1 MPSSWGNP
9 WIQLG
14 LDPGRF
20 PIPSPGD
27 IPNPGLKPRSP
38 TLQIL
43 YHLSHQGNPR
53 MLEWVAYPFSRDITV
68 ILSNLPASKLILHL
82 KFTWSLV
89 RGQAKIE
96 CPSKAY
102 YKVHFVLISLH
113 PKRQCGVIKHWFELK
128 KPFFL
133 CEPFLKVFI
142 EFVTVLFLFHVLG
155 FGHQAY
161 GILAPQPV
169 ISLAPPAL
177 EGKVL
182 TIGLPGKSLIWFG
195 VRRCCAVLSHSVMS
209 GSLRPHG
216 L

>member
-128 KPFFL
+128 KNIFFMW
-133 CEPFLKVFI
+133 
-142 EFVTVLFLFHVLG
+142 
-155 FGHQAY
+155 
-161 GILAPQPV
+161 
-169 ISLAPPAL
+169 
-177 EGKVL
+177 
-182 TIGLPGKSLIWFG
+182 TIFKSLYWICHSIVSVSCFGFWSPGIWD
-195 VRRCCAVLSHSVMS
+195 LSSPTS
-209 GSLRPHG
+209 DLSCTPCIGR
-216 L
+216 